1 MQIIGILVFVVSI
14 VNTKYFIPKAT
25 NWCIL
30 HPSELAKPQNVMLKQ
45 IQPKLNQQNTKVT
58 Q

>member
-30 HPSELAKPQNVMLKQ
+30 HPSELAKP
-45 IQPKLNQQNTKVT
+45 
-58 Q
+58 